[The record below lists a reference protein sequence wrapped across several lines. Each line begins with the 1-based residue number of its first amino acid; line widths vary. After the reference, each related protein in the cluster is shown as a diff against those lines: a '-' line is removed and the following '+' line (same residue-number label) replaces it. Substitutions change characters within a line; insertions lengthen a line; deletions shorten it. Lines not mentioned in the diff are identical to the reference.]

1 MSTVETSSAIY
12 TMDHLTHKL
21 EPSLIDKVDN
31 DSQYQSIDQHALM
44 STSSPRISSTPP
56 STPGLDSI
64 QGKEAKEDEEDEGG
78 SVDNNMYNDMEN
90 DYGYNDYDDY
100 LNDDYSEPDEDYF
113 FKDFA
118 ESEMNGGTNNN
129 DTNTTAARRP
139 KSKRYSRRHRSQK
152 AMSRFD
158 LQSFA
163 RQLHANRLSVL
174 QTRQSRMILTE
185 EDEQELNKLLARKHS
200 LDDGFSLPA
209 PPVPPMPA
217 LPSVP
222 VDSPQF
228 DSMSAPLSETPDT
241 TTESRQTQ
249 QENESS
255 KDTDKDKN
263 NGTTITVMETS
274 NDLAG
279 PIPRLSISSD
289 SIKKHSILL
298 QKLKDQPSPIK
309 SSNNTSLDDAA
320 PLSPSLSDPSSFAS
334 PRREKSLSS
343 SESASSNSST
353 TTDNDTKN
361 IKATPTSLSPS
372 TSASAFTLKKKPS
385 WITGHLKQTAN
396 KSKNTQIDTASS
408 SSLAPKPR
416 KSMSVDTLRDQ
427 ARRNDPWKKAP
438 TYVKTT
444 KTSSDDATENDLK
457 PAPSTKSPPPV
468 DQNKKPKL
476 RLFGSLRQASRSS
489 RTTSEGGFRGLMRNL
504 STVGQRQQQQ
514 QQQQRPEPQQQEDQV
529 GQDVGSSTDS
539 NTYTNSSSNSNAAS
553 TMSQAAMAVIHHDA
567 SVKKEKLASKNK
579 EKTPTVSESS
589 KIEVDAMD
597 GVDDTTEEVTHTATS
612 ATGGVRL
619 LTNLL
624 AKARSRRSQKK
635 TPTKQTN
642 DKTMDQQEMDDTTN
656 STASSPKER
665 NKVIR
670 RTIIYVQ
677 PDALDFMKDGHL
689 PPIPAPKDRSPKKK
703 IGQGDDDNDEDDL
716 RFSHDTMMDDAS
728 ATTVEYATATKL
740 TRQTSRRKRLVE
752 DPNQQKQQLPS
763 TARNANSVI
772 TTTPTKDS
780 SNMNNNKKWRLESV
794 SEFALDKKADDDN
807 EEDENHDRNA
817 CLEGL
822 ELREMSDGS
831 VVWGIVKKQGNRK
844 SFFASSSSASKNQHE
859 QQSHDPD
866 QHHDDIE
873 KSVLALM
880 GLEPDSLDHFST
892 QQPPP
897 LPPPTVR
904 TSGGDNGTPRKSKRM
919 PPPIPKR
926 SPRRMDQDQ
935 QQQQRQQHLGDDETE
950 SRRLQRGLSVEEQL
964 DEMMLSI
971 KQSQF

>member
-1 MSTVETSSAIY
+1 M
-12 TMDHLTHKL
+12 
-21 EPSLIDKVDN
+21 
-31 DSQYQSIDQHALM
+31 SID
-44 STSSPRISSTPP
+44 SPRISSTPP

-64 QGKEAKEDEEDEGG
+64 QGNEAKEDEEEGT
-78 SVDNNMYNDMEN
+78 VDNSMDNEMEN
-90 DYGYNDYDDY
+90 DYGYNDYNDY
-100 LNDDYSEPDEDYF
+100 LNNDYSEPDEDYF

-185 EDEQELNKLLARKHS
+185 EDEEELNKLLARKHS

-222 VDSPQF
+222 VDSPQS
-228 DSMSAPLSETPDT
+228 DSLPAPLSETPDAT
-241 TTESRQTQ
+241 AESIQTQ
-249 QENESS
+249 QETPSS
-255 KDTDKDKN
+255 KDKDADNDKDN
-263 NGTTITVMETS
+263 DTTTTAVVETS

-279 PIPRLSISSD
+279 PIPRLSISSG

-298 QKLKDQPSPIK
+298 QKLNDQHSPIK
-309 SSNNTSLDDAA
+309 TSNNASLDDVA

-334 PRREKSLSS
+334 PRQVESQSS
-343 SESASSNSST
+343 SESSSSNSST
-353 TTDNDTKN
+353 TTNNDTKD

-372 TSASAFTLKKKPS
+372 TSAFTVKKKPS
-385 WITGHLKQTAN
+385 WITSHLKQTAN
-396 KSKNTQIDTASS
+396 KSKNPLTDTASS
-408 SSLAPKPR
+408 YSLAPKPR

-427 ARRNDPWKKAP
+427 ARRNDSW
-438 TYVKTT
+438 KTT
-444 KTSSDDATENDLK
+444 PTSEKTISDDATESDLK
-457 PAPSTKSPPPV
+457 PALSTTKSPLPA

-489 RTTSEGGFRGLMRNL
+489 RATGEGGFRGLMRNL

-514 QQQQRPEPQQQEDQV
+514 QQRQPEPEQQPDQADK
-529 GQDVGSSTDS
+529 DVGSSTDNN
-539 NTYTNSSSNSNAAS
+539 NTYTNSNSINHAAS

-567 SVKKEKLASKNK
+567 SVKKEKLASKSNKK
-579 EKTPTVSESS
+579 EKPSPTVVESS

-597 GVDDTTEEVTHTATS
+597 GVDDTTEQVTHTATS

-642 DKTMDQQEMDDTTN
+642 DKTTDQQEAEN
-656 STASSPKER
+656 TACPKER

-689 PPIPAPKDRSPKKK
+689 PPIPAPKNRTLKKK
-703 IGQGDDDNDEDDL
+703 KKNGQEDDDDDDDL

-740 TRQTSRRKRLVE
+740 TRQISRRKRLVE
-752 DPNQQKQQLPS
+752 DPSQQV
-763 TARNANSVI
+763 NSVSV
-772 TTTPTKDS
+772 TPTPTKD
-780 SNMNNNKKWRLESV
+780 NNNKKWHLESV
-794 SEFALDKKADDDN
+794 SEFGLDDDDDDDDEVEN
-807 EEDENHDRNA
+807 ENA

-844 SFFASSSSASKNQHE
+844 SFFASSSSSTTPPLHE
-859 QQSHDPD
+859 QQPHD
-866 QHHDDIE
+866 QHPDEIE

-897 LPPPTVR
+897 ILR
-904 TSGGDNGTPRKSKRM
+904 TSGTPRKSKRM
-919 PPPIPKR
+919 PPPPIPKR

-935 QQQQRQQHLGDDETE
+935 RQHLGDDDDTD
-950 SRRLQRGLSVEEQL
+950 SRRMQRGLSVEEQL